1 MIWVRQLID
10 LQMLFL
16 NINKDKFLK
25 KILNILGG
33 SAIEKIG
40 NVVDNL
46 STSEEERLAARKAI
60 KELLLKAES
69 DAQDQVTRRWESDMK
84 SDNWLSKN
92 IRPLICIF
100 LTVIFV
106 VLSMFDGNIG
116 EFKIQDSYVPIY
128 QTLLITVYGAYFAGR
143 SIEKIKK
150 K

>member
-1 MIWVRQLID
+1 MS
-10 LQMLFL
+10 
-16 NINKDKFLK
+16 
-25 KILNILGG
+25 KILDLLGG
-33 SAIEKIG
+33 GLIQQVG

-46 STSEEERLAARKAI
+46 TTSEDERMAAKRAMEEI
-60 KELLLKAES
+60 FIKAES
-69 DAQDQVTRRWESDMK
+69 QAQEQVTKRWEADMK

-100 LTVIFV
+100 LTAIFV
-106 VLSMFDGNIG
+106 VLSVFDGNAG
-116 EFKIQDSYVPIY
+116 GFEIQESYIPIY

>member
-1 MIWVRQLID
+1 MIQVRQLID

-46 STSEEERLAARKAI
+46 STSDEERLAARKAI

-92 IRPLICIF
+92 IRPLICVF

>member
-1 MIWVRQLID
+1 MSKL
-10 LQMLFL
+10 L
-16 NINKDKFLK
+16 NF
-25 KILNILGG
+25 LGG
-33 SAIEKIG
+33 GVIEKLG

-46 STSEEERLAARKAI
+46 STSDEERLAAKQAM
-60 KELLLKAES
+60 EEVLMKAE
-69 DAQDQVTRRWESDMK
+69 AQAQEQVTRRWEADMR

-100 LTVIFV
+100 LTAMFV
-106 VLSMFDGNIG
+106 VISIFDGNAGQFSISPAY
-116 EFKIQDSYVPIY
+116 IPIY